1 MSFFFT
7 NFAAKLRKFFD
18 ICKFFDKKMTN
29 FFIFYTEVLK
39 CNPQRAIFRQQV
51 IDATGWA
58 YPTFYYKLHHQNL
71 SPAELAVVNPI
82 IANFQKS

>member
-7 NFAAKLRKFFD
+7 NFAAKLRKIFD
-18 ICKFFDKKMTN
+18 IRKFFIKKMTN
-29 FFIFYTEVLK
+29 IFVFYTEVLK

-51 IDATGWA
+51 IEATGWA
-58 YPTFYYKLHHQNL
+58 YPTFYYKLHHLNL

-82 IANFQKS
+82 IANFQIS